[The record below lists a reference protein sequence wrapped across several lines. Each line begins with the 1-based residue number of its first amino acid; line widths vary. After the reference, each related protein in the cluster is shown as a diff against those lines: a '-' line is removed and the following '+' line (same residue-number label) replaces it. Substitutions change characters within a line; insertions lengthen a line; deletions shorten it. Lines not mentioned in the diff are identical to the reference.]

1 MVAGNF
7 QTQPSLIGGSNMK
20 IFTVGGR
27 SHARIL
33 RSILVNEPHVGV
45 LHEFPVV
52 YDADE
57 TTTKPW
63 ESCTLHHDWD
73 EAIQHQCGYNCT
85 HFVVAI
91 GSNGRSRAKIAEQLF
106 NEGLEPLSV
115 IHQSAVICE
124 GSKIGR
130 GLQIIR
136 NSVIGDETVIGDWC
150 MIHSLAMVEHESVL
164 EDGVTVMAGACVLG
178 GVHVGRYATIG
189 ANATVMAV
197 KIGEGATVGAGAVV
211 TKDVPPGQT
220 VVGVPAERHWPRPQR
235 QTA

>member
-1 MVAGNF
+1 
-7 QTQPSLIGGSNMK
+7 MK
-20 IFTVGGR
+20 IFTVGAK
-27 SHARIL
+27 SHARIC
-33 RSILVNEPHVGV
+33 RRILQAEPHVGT

-52 YDADE
+52 YDEDE
-57 TTTKPW
+57 STLPPW
-63 ESCTLHHDWD
+63 PNCILHHDWLAMTD
-73 EAIQHQCGYNCT
+73 VRRLGCT
-85 HFVVAI
+85 HFIVAI
-91 GSNGRSRAKIAEQLF
+91 GSNGRRRAEIARQLIEF
-106 NEGLEPLSV
+106 GLEPV
-115 IHQSAVICE
+115 PIIHQTATICE
-124 GSKIGR
+124 ESKIGK

-211 TKDVPPGQT
+211 TKDVPAGQT
-220 VVGVPAERHWPRPQR
+220 VVGNPAERHWPRPQR
-235 QTA
+235 QMA